1 MKKVWEKA
9 AILIVALIVIG
20 IVIIFSPNRSK
31 LEEKKS
37 VLIPEGS
44 SVTDIAAILKEED
57 VISVRPSFL
66 ARVIL
71 SGEKGKLK
79 YGEFEFEPNMSYD
92 EVIAVLTKPIG
103 GREVMTVSI
112 PEGYS
117 VEMIV
122 KKLVSE
128 RLSSEEEFE
137 KALLMDYDYEFLD
150 SVEDGVNYKLQGFLF
165 PSTYEFYT
173 DATAEEIIEKM
184 LSEFE
189 KRYKAAGGKPE
200 DVYDV
205 IIKASL
211 IEREAKLDSERP
223 TIAGVIENRLEVG
236 MPLQIDAG
244 AQYVVSDGEFDVVVN
259 REDLKVDSGYNT
271 YKNKGL
277 PIGPICNPG
286 SSSIEAAINPEK
298 HDYLYYRTTEKGDGS
313 HRFSVTYDEH
323 LG

>member
-1 MKKVWEKA
+1 MKKIREKA
-9 AILIVALIVIG
+9 AFLIVALIVIA
-20 IVIIFSPNRSK
+20 IVIIFSPNRAK
-31 LEEKKS
+31 LTDEKV
-37 VLIPEGS
+37 VLIPAGS

-71 SGEKGKLK
+71 SGKKGKLN
-79 YGEFEFEPNMSYD
+79 YGEFGFKPGMSYG
-92 EVIAVLTKPIG
+92 EVIEILCTPSSKKIV
-103 GREVMTVSI
+103 TVSI

-117 VEMIV
+117 VEMIA
-122 KKLVSE
+122 KKIASE
-128 RLSSEEEFE
+128 GLSSKEEFE
-137 KALLMDYDYEFLD
+137 KALLADYDYDFLD
-150 SVEDGVNYKLQGFLF
+150 SVEEGVNYKLQGFLF
-165 PSTYEFYT
+165 PATYEFYA
-173 DATAEEIIEKM
+173 DASAEEIIEKM
-184 LSEFE
+184 LSEFD

-200 DVYDV
+200 DIYDV
-205 IIKASL
+205 VVKASL

-223 TIAGVIENRLEVG
+223 TIAGVIENRLTVG

-244 AQYVVSDGEFDVVVN
+244 AQYAVSNGEFDVVVT

-271 YKNKGL
+271 YKNRGL
-277 PIGPICNPG
+277 PVGPICNPG
-286 SSSIEAAINPEK
+286 ISSIEAAINPEK